1 MKGYDIKDFIL
12 LPDVNN
18 FSLNENNIKQ
28 EPLIDNF
35 NYVKE
40 NDKIIIKNFLS
51 KIQQWRRK

>member
-40 NDKIIIKNFLS
+40 NDKIIIKNFLL
-51 KIQQWRRK
+51 KIQQ